1 MCMPRSLS
9 MNVAM
14 FCTVRSGIPCAHEP
28 ESPAASLRESGTV
41 PAGIASAPVLREW
54 LLGLLR
60 PDVSRIVI
68 DLSGVAFCDASG
80 LAVLVGASRRA
91 GLLGLLVSS
100 ARGRRVPRDRRSGR
114 PRQIMTKVELRL
126 VP

>member
-1 MCMPRSLS
+1 M
-9 MNVAM
+9 
-14 FCTVRSGIPCAHEP
+14 
-28 ESPAASLRESGTV
+28 
-41 PAGIASAPVLREW
+41 LREW

-91 GLLGLLVSS
+91 GLLVSS